1 MNNME
6 TGATAARLPGWM
18 RVALIGRNPKRTLIR
33 ATVLAVFCFL
43 FFKLFVF
50 KVLVLPVRIE
60 GNSMFPTY
68 HDRGINFVNRLSY
81 RHTDPQRGDVVG
93 IRMAGPSVM
102 LMKRIVGL
110 PGETVAF
117 DHGHLLVN
125 GVAIK
130 EPYLKLRAPAPYLE
144 PVKLGPNQ
152 YYVIGDNRVNSD
164 RGWIDRDRIMGK
176 IVL

>member
-6 TGATAARLPGWM
+6 TGATVARFPGWL

-33 ATVLAVFCFL
+33 AFALAVFCFV
-43 FFKLFVF
+43 FFKLFFF
-50 KVLVLPVRIE
+50 KVIVLPVRIE

-68 HDRGINFVNRLSY
+68 HDRGINFVVSLAC
-81 RHTDPQRGDVVG
+81 RHTEPQRGDVVG

-110 PGETVAF
+110 PGETIAF
-117 DHGHLLVN
+117 DHGRLLVN
-125 GVAIK
+125 GVPII
-130 EPYLKLRAPAPYLE
+130 EPYMKVHPPAPFLD

-152 YYVIGDNRVNSD
+152 YYVIGDNRMNSD
-164 RGWIDRDRIMGK
+164 RGWIDRERIMGK
-176 IVL
+176 IIL